1 MVDQT
6 RNFKIVMSN
15 IPPKHRL
22 NNAIIPIKCG
32 KSKIGINN
40 KVVYHDKI
48 EFITELRDWIKHSKT
63 KQCNTITPEEK
74 KKKHTIIS
82 IDTVCTYY
90 AIQHHSC

>member
-6 RNFKIVMSN
+6 RNFKIIMSN

-48 EFITELRDWIKHSKT
+48 EFITELRD
-63 KQCNTITPEEK
+63 
-74 KKKHTIIS
+74 
-82 IDTVCTYY
+82 
-90 AIQHHSC
+90 